1 MVTGAVGAALSLL
14 ELSLSM
20 NITHR
25 GTMSTATKHSS
36 LRGQRS
42 SDTLKSAVPT
52 DPLPPST
59 QRRARMKDI
68 CAESGLSASTVW
80 RIRTRIAGFPAPDA
94 YGRRDLSDCLAFIA
108 RMSAEDRRLARYGTP
123 SSMAHAMST
132 VTNLI
137 DRPSRR
143 GKGVK

>member
-1 MVTGAVGAALSLL
+1 
-14 ELSLSM
+14 
-20 NITHR
+20 
-25 GTMSTATKHSS
+25 
-36 LRGQRS
+36 
-42 SDTLKSAVPT
+42 
-52 DPLPPST
+52 
-59 QRRARMKDI
+59 MKDI

-123 SSMAHAMST
+123 DVTVPSSMAHARST

-143 GKGVK
+143 GKGTK